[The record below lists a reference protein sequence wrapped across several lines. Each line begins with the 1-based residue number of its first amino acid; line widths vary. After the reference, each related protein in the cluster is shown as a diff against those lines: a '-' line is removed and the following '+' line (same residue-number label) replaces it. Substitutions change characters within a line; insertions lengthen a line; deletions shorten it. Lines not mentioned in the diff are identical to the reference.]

1 MWKVISD
8 DSYNLTL
15 SLKWFHHEVCT
26 TVFWALLLSWL
37 NKYWNQLPQNKW
49 VSINF
54 YSLRVKSNKQLV
66 AHFIGIIASKFRIQN
81 KLSLN
86 YFVTSSSKSLFR
98 LLKVFAIFCGV
109 SQTWKIEI
117 RGSFVQSGPDFGPN
131 LP

>member
-1 MWKVISD
+1 M
-8 DSYNLTL
+8 
-15 SLKWFHHEVCT
+15 
-26 TVFWALLLSWL
+26 
-37 NKYWNQLPQNKW
+37 
-49 VSINF
+49 
-54 YSLRVKSNKQLV
+54 NKQLI

-86 YFVTSSSKSLFR
+86 YFVTSSLKSFFR
-98 LLKVFAIFCGV
+98 VLKVFAIFCGV